1 MLVDCQRVERDKGG
15 SRSLPSP
22 TCPHREGLI
31 VGYSACVSQYRKRGL
46 SYNSRVLINT
56 VKG

>member
-15 SRSLPSP
+15 SRSLPSR
-22 TCPHREGLI
+22 TCPHTEELI
-31 VGYSACVSQYRKRGL
+31 VGYSAYVSGYRKRTL
-46 SYNSRVLINT
+46 SYNPRVLINS

>member
-22 TCPHREGLI
+22 TCPNREGLS
-31 VGYSACVSQYRKRGL
+31 VGYSAYVSGYRKRTL
-46 SYNSRVLINT
+46 SYNSRVLINS

>member
-15 SRSLPSP
+15 SRSLTSP

-31 VGYSACVSQYRKRGL
+31 VAYSAYVFGYRKRTL
-46 SYNSRVLINT
+46 SYNSRVLINS
-56 VKG
+56 VKD

>member
-1 MLVDCQRVERDKGG
+1 MLVDYQRVERDKRG

-31 VGYSACVSQYRKRGL
+31 MGYSAYVSGYSKRTL
-46 SYNSRVLINT
+46 SYKF
-56 VKG
+56 KGAD

>member
-1 MLVDCQRVERDKGG
+1 MLVDCQRVERDMGR
-15 SRSLPSP
+15 SRSLHSR

-31 VGYSACVSQYRKRGL
+31 VRYSAYFSGYRERTL
-46 SYNSRVLINT
+46 SYNARVLINS